1 MRWTAFLL
9 LFVTMAGCTTQASGQ
24 RCQQNSDCNPDTDL
38 CRNEAAPEREC
49 NGLACI
55 CCPADPAAASAIT
68 ACLPRVG
75 RTDAGTDSGTD
86 SGVHADTGT
95 DTGPEAGIEA
105 GVEAGVDA
113 GTDTGPTVDTGVTVD
128 AGPACNGNGDCAS
141 TSFCAG
147 TGCGA
152 SAGHCAVRP
161 VGCATLFNPVCGCDG
176 RTYSNACEA
185 ASAGTRST
193 PGSCPVTDAGT
204 PADTATDAGPSAD

>member
-1 MRWTAFLL
+1 MRWTAFFL

-55 CCPADPAAASAIT
+55 CCPSNPAAASAIP

-75 RTDAGTDSGTD
+75 RTDAGTDSGLR
-86 SGVHADTGT
+86 ADTGT
-95 DTGPEAGIEA
+95 DSGSALETGVDTGP
-105 GVEAGVDA
+105 EAGVDA
-113 GTDTGPTVDTGVTVD
+113 GTDIGPSLDTGVTVD

-147 TGCGA
+147 DGCGA

-204 PADTATDAGPSAD
+204 ASDAGPSAD